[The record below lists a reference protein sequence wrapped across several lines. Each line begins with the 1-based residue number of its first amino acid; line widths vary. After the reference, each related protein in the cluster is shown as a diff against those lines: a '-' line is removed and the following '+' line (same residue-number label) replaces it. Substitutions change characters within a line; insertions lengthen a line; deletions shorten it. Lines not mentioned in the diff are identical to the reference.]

1 MKILLALLKKR
12 YEIYE
17 VYKQGIHNPYYLLR
31 YTLPFI
37 SIVFF
42 GTLLYHFNLTMIDFK
57 DLLKQVNSLVGIV
70 LGFSIAS
77 LAIFISLNNEKLDKP
92 SVKVKQ
98 YTNRQI
104 GSALFFYNVE
114 RSLFIS
120 IYGILLSYT
129 DMPKLATDGL
139 VPLLTSVIFNLEIG
153 WTILYFL
160 VFFQLLFNLFYSSIF
175 LNSSIE

>member
-1 MKILLALLKKR
+1 MKIFIALLKKR
-12 YEIYE
+12 YEIYKI
-17 VYKQGIHNPYYLLR
+17 YRDGIHKPYYLLR
-31 YTLPFI
+31 WTLPLI
-37 SIVFF
+37 TIVFF
-42 GTLLYHFNLTMIDFK
+42 STLLNCLNLSASDIK
-57 DLLKQVNSLVGIV
+57 DLLKQVNSLSGII

-77 LAIFISLNNEKLDKP
+77 LAIFISLNNDKLEKASIKA
-92 SVKVKQ
+92 KQ

-120 IYGILLSYT
+120 IFGILLSYT
-129 DMPKLATDGL
+129 NIPSISLDGF
-139 VPLLTSVIFNLEIG
+139 VPFILSILFNFEIV
-153 WTILYFL
+153 WTVLYFL

>member
-1 MKILLALLKKR
+1 MEILFALLTKR
-12 YEIYE
+12 YEIYKI
-17 VYKQGIHNPYYLLR
+17 YKDGIHKPYYLLR
-31 YTLPFI
+31 WTLPLI
-37 SIVFF
+37 SI
-42 GTLLYHFNLTMIDFK
+42 LLFSILLSCLNLSTSDIK
-57 DLLKQVNSLVGIV
+57 DLLKQVNSLSGII

-77 LAIFISLNNEKLDKP
+77 LAIFISLNNDKLEKA
-92 SVKVKQ
+92 SVKAKQ

-120 IYGILLSYT
+120 IFGMLLSYT
-129 DMPKLATDGL
+129 NIPSVSLDGWSSFL
-139 VPLLTSVIFNLEIG
+139 SSVIFNLEIV